1 MVYEELRV
9 IVLKTTMAILSLSL
23 ALMSICLTGWWA

>member
-9 IVLKTTMAILSLSL
+9 MVLKAMMAFLSLLL

>member
-9 IVLKTTMAILSLSL
+9 MVLKAMMAFLSLSL
-23 ALMSICLTGWWA
+23 ALMSICLIGWWA

>member
-9 IVLKTTMAILSLSL
+9 TVLKAMMAFLSLSL
-23 ALMSICLTGWWA
+23 ALMSICLSGWWA